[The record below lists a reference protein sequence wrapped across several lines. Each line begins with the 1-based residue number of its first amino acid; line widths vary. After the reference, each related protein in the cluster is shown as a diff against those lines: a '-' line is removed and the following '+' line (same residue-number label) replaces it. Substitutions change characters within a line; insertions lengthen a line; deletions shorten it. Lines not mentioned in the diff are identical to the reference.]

1 MVRTQAVWVG
11 TLAAAMLG
19 FSSNTATA
27 QTIFPFEATYT
38 SENNRTPI
46 TENILRVTIT
56 AESEDAPYGLTKFE
70 NTNYAQFE
78 PEAGTFTFS
87 PNPETFGLENLPTG
101 GVTFF
106 GSGNDRLFG
115 NITGTAE
122 LDFQNLVGTATGS
135 FNITDG
141 AGRFAGATGTFA
153 FLETDTLNSDS
164 SAPFPS
170 PAIISGSFQIPRQVP
185 ESSNI
190 TSLVGLGVIGA
201 GFLLRRLRV
210 TAVK

>member
-19 FSSNTATA
+19 FSSNAATA
-27 QTIFPFEATYT
+27 QTIFPFEATYN
-38 SENNRTPI
+38 SENTLTPI
-46 TENILRVTIT
+46 TENISRVNIT
-56 AESEDAPYGLTKFE
+56 AESEDAPYGLTRFE
-70 NTNYAQFE
+70 NTNYGQFD
-78 PEAGTFTFS
+78 PEAGTITFS
-87 PNPETFGLENLPTG
+87 PNPETFGLEDLPTG

-122 LDFQNLVGTATGS
+122 LDFQNLVGEATGA

-141 AGRFAGATGTFA
+141 AGRFTGATGTFA
-153 FLETDTLNSDS
+153 FLETDTLNPDPT
-164 SAPFPS
+164 APFPS
-170 PAIISGSFQIPRQVP
+170 QAVVSGSFQVPRQVP
-185 ESSNI
+185 ESSNT

-201 GFLLRRLRV
+201 GFLLRRLKV
-210 TAVK
+210 AK

>member
-11 TLAAAMLG
+11 TLAATMLG

-27 QTIFPFEATYT
+27 QTIFPFEATYN
-38 SENNRTPI
+38 SENTLTPI
-46 TENILRVTIT
+46 TENISRVNIT
-56 AESEDAPYGLTKFE
+56 AESEDAPYGLTRFE
-70 NTNYAQFE
+70 NTNYGQFDQ
-78 PEAGTFTFS
+78 EAGTITFD
-87 PNPETFGLENLPTG
+87 PNPETFGLEDLPTG

-122 LDFQNLVGTATGS
+122 LDFQNLVGTAVGT

-153 FLETDTLNSDS
+153 FLETDTLNPDTT
-164 SAPFPS
+164 APFPS
-170 PAIISGSFQIPRQVP
+170 QAVVSGSFQVPRQVP
-185 ESSNI
+185 ESSNT
-190 TSLVGLGVIGA
+190 TSLVGLGAIGA
-201 GFLLRRLRV
+201 GFLLRRLKV
-210 TAVK
+210 AK